1 MDDGRF
7 QGPPTFQI
15 FLLRQRI
22 MRFQLFPGILFR
34 GPHDIPVVRCIFR
47 IARFA
52 SCDCAE
58 ESDGDAL
65 FRHTHQSHVRIVRGN
80 RLQSSRNIACGALC
94 WLCSK
99 FSKSCNSRRESL
111 SLPSRKKSPSIRHCS
126 TDWVEL
132 AHSREYAGTASESRT
147 ETPTS
152 FPPGCLYRP
161 LRINLGA
168 LGHARRGASWI
179 RSWSTG

>member
-1 MDDGRF
+1 MEEVIDADYVFVMDDGRF

-65 FRHTHQSHVRIVRGN
+65 FRHAHQSHVRIVRGN
-80 RLQSSRNIACGALC
+80 RLQSSRNIACGRAL
-94 WLCSK
+94 
-99 FSKSCNSRRESL
+99 
-111 SLPSRKKSPSIRHCS
+111 
-126 TDWVEL
+126 L
-132 AHSREYAGTASESRT
+132 ALQQV
-147 ETPTS
+147 
-152 FPPGCLYRP
+152 FQILQ
-161 LRINLGA
+161 
-168 LGHARRGASWI
+168 
-179 RSWSTG
+179 